1 LRSGR
6 KSERFC
12 IAARMQLMA
21 EKFMNQQEGL
31 FGSALLKKEA
41 TFRLL
46 QPVKKARDD
55 LVFLV

>member
-1 LRSGR
+1 
-6 KSERFC
+6 
-12 IAARMQLMA
+12 MQLMA